1 MADYSNPRIAA
12 DHSSPALLLATFSIC
27 PCNVPSASSKLK
39 LAEVAKALKA
49 LKKLQTAKEEL
60 IGKIKKLHA

>member
-1 MADYSNPRIAA
+1 MNGSRVFQMPPLIHFGNNAA
-12 DHSSPALLLATFSIC
+12 AQTGREA
-27 PCNVPSASSKLK
+27 KRM
-39 LAEVAKALKA
+39 VAKA